1 MQKFIIT
8 GGQPLIGEVR
18 IAGAK
23 NAVRKMMAAAALT
36 DEAGVLHNVPRIS
49 DVMIMRETMSDIG
62 FDVRRVGGDSLR
74 ITAQDANWL
83 FVPLEAAAKMRSSFI
98 LLGPLLTRFGRVII
112 SNPGGD
118 RIGRRPVDLHVFAM
132 ESLGAEV
139 EYKNGY
145 YFASAP
151 SGLRG
156 ARIAFPYVTVMGT
169 ENALLAATLARATTL
184 IENAAQEP
192 EVDDLIAML
201 SSMGAQISRVAP
213 HRIEVEGVTSLRGAE
228 HRVIG
233 DRLEAGTFAI
243 AAATTGGD
251 VTIRGVNPG
260 HLGAFLEVLDCMGVP
275 VEILAPSDSAADP
288 DADAAIAADAGSA
301 ADPDAESAA
310 DADSAADGDSAAD
323 AGLRVRAAASY
334 APAAVETQPY
344 PGFATDLQAPLAVH
358 MTQADGVSTIHETI
372 YEDRLDYTTELCKM
386 GAVVEVLDE
395 RRCSIAGPTPL
406 HGREVSIADLRAG
419 ATLVLAAL
427 AAAETS
433 VISGVEH
440 VDRGYEQIESKLVA
454 LGAQIHRIDA

>member
-1 MQKFIIT
+1 MQ
-8 GGQPLIGEVR
+8 
-18 IAGAK
+18 A
-23 NAVRKMMAAAALT
+23 
-36 DEAGVLHNVPRIS
+36 
-49 DVMIMRETMSDIG
+49 
-62 FDVRRVGGDSLR
+62 
-74 ITAQDANWL
+74 
-83 FVPLEAAAKMRSSFI
+83 
-98 LLGPLLTRFGRVII
+98 
-112 SNPGGD
+112 
-118 RIGRRPVDLHVFAM
+118 
-132 ESLGAEV
+132 LGAEV

-151 SGLRG
+151 GSGLRG
-156 ARIAFPYVTVMGT
+156 ARIHFPYVTVMGT
-169 ENALLAATLARATTL
+169 ENALLAAVLARGTTV
-184 IENAAQEP
+184 IENAAREP

-201 SSMGAQISRVAP
+201 SAMGAQIERVAP
-213 HRIEVEGVTSLRGAE
+213 HRIEVEGVTSLRGTE

-251 VTIRGVNPG
+251 ITIRGADAG

-275 VEILAPSDSAADP
+275 VESVEPSET
-288 DADAAIAADAGSA
+288 
-301 ADPDAESAA
+301 DAE
-310 DADSAADGDSAAD
+310 
-323 AGLRVRAAASY
+323 AGLRVRAAAAY
-334 APAAVETQPY
+334 QPASVETQPY
-344 PGFATDLQAPLAVH
+344 PGFATDLQAPLAVL

-372 YEDRLDYTTELCKM
+372 YEDRLDYTTELVKM
-386 GAVVEVLDE
+386 GAVIEILDE

-427 AAAETS
+427 SAPETS

>member
-1 MQKFIIT
+1 MQKFIVT
-8 GGQPLIGEVR
+8 GGTPLVGEVQ

-23 NAVRKMMAAAALT
+23 NAVLKLMAAAALT
-36 DEAGVLHNVPRIS
+36 GEPCVLHNVPRIS

-74 ITAQDANWL
+74 ITASDAHWL

-118 RIGRRPVDLHVFAM
+118 RIGRRPVDLHVAAM
-132 ESLGAEV
+132 QSLGAEI

-151 SGLRG
+151 ASGLHG
-156 ARIAFPYVTVMGT
+156 AEIAFPYVTVMGT
-169 ENALLAATLARATTL
+169 ENALLAATLAHGTTV

-192 EVDDLIAML
+192 EVDDLIEML
-201 SSMGAQISRVAP
+201 GRMGAHIERTAP
-213 HRIEVEGVTSLRGAE
+213 HRIEIEGVSSLVGAE

-243 AAATTGGD
+243 AAAATGGD
-251 VTIRGVNPG
+251 ITIRGSSPE
-260 HLGAFLEVLDCMGVP
+260 HLGAFLEVLTSMGVP
-275 VEILAPSDSAADP
+275 FETVPSSGTDEP
-288 DADAAIAADAGSA
+288 DG
-301 ADPDAESAA
+301 
-310 DADSAADGDSAAD
+310 G
-323 AGLRVRAAASY
+323 GLRVRASGSY
-334 APAAVETQPY
+334 APASVETQPY
-344 PGFATDLQAPLAVH
+344 PGFATDLQAPLAVL

-372 YEDRLDYTTELCKM
+372 YEDRLDYSTELAKM
-386 GAVVEVLDE
+386 GAVIEVLDE
-395 RRCSIAGPTPL
+395 RHCRIAGPTPL

-427 AAAETS
+427 TAAETS